1 MGVRAVSLRRQA
13 GRPLVVAG
21 VALLAAACGMGIGAT
36 SDKGT
41 GVTFDGGPPDAGP
54 PDAGPPDAGPPD
66 AGPPDAG
73 PPDAGPDAGPAPDGG
88 PTACATPPCYDNSG
102 AVTFGTPG
110 PWPVA
115 NEQFTSA
122 QGIQEAPVVGV
133 TTDEAQNLWV
143 ATHEAIYLLKPGQK
157 SFRRFSGGDG
167 LHTASNPV
175 YYCDNFGPLD
185 SQTVSGTPLPRC
197 GTGQADSPGIIS
209 IVGGGPNEVFVGYAA
224 TDQWGVMGYSPSS
237 TDPVQ
242 SSPHEVVGTW
252 MDPNRHD
259 GKVDRV
265 RIATNKTLI
274 VDRLDFV
281 SYNSAQ
287 YWHDKTAL
295 RMIFDHFVH
304 PHELYVGTEHGIDR
318 VQPDKYSMPPLNAQG
333 HYDTWFLPGT
343 FPWLG
348 DHLHPRVCYH
358 HKCTDNEGLDSQRMG
373 DWLGLALDAKG
384 DLWVG
389 GRWSAGKILWV
400 PENVDKYPDG
410 TWWTGNPQGTPK
422 DAPQPQGWPQRG
434 GKSYGVSFGD
444 WWCGSAGITR
454 VYDPGY
460 TDPATGSHL
469 KPTPCTP
476 GDGIPPVFQPP
487 QEGDVVAIS
496 AVTVAPDGRVWWA
509 GAPFNGGDPSY
520 GLAVNVPPSQ
530 RFDYLSPASFGMN
543 DNVRDMVALPDGR
556 LVLGGDHTGLWLLTP
571 STLAVARV
579 TAGQGIPGN
588 RVLRLELDTM
598 VNPPALHVAT
608 DQGGATL
615 RKLP

>member
-1 MGVRAVSLRRQA
+1 M
-13 GRPLVVAG
+13 
-21 VALLAAACGMGIGAT
+21 
-36 SDKGT
+36 
-41 GVTFDGGPPDAGP
+41 
-54 PDAGPPDAGPPD
+54 
-66 AGPPDAG
+66 
-73 PPDAGPDAGPAPDGG
+73 
-88 PTACATPPCYDNSG
+88 
-102 AVTFGTPG
+102 TFGTAG
-110 PWPVA
+110 PWPLA

-122 QGIQEAPVVGV
+122 QGIQETPVVGV

-175 YYCDNFGPLD
+175 RYCDDGWAPGRECPIF
-185 SQTVSGTPLPRC
+185 
-197 GTGQADSPGIIS
+197 GQADPPGIIS
-209 IVGGGPNEVFVGYAA
+209 LVGGGPNEVFVGY
-224 TDQWGVMGYSPSS
+224 
-237 TDPVQ
+237 Q
-242 SSPHEVVGTW
+242 SYDNWTLVNSKGEYVEGTW
-252 MDPNRHD
+252 EDPQRHD

-265 RIATNKTLI
+265 RLATDGTLI
-274 VDRLDFV
+274 VDRFDFV
-281 SYNSAQ
+281 SYNTVMF
-287 YWHDKTAL
+287 WHDRSAL

-318 VQPDKYSMPPLNAQG
+318 VQPDNYSMPPQNASGQ
-333 HYDTWFLPGT
+333 YATWFLPAT

-358 HKCTDNEGLDSQRMG
+358 QWCSGSESRDGQRMG

-389 GRWSAGKILWV
+389 GRWAAGKILWV
-400 PENVDKYPDG
+400 PKNVDTYPDG
-410 TWWTGNPQGTPK
+410 TWWVQNPPGAPL

-434 GKSYGVSFGD
+434 GKSYGVTFGD
-444 WWCGSAGITR
+444 PWCGSAGLTS
-454 VYDPGY
+454 VYDPNY

-469 KPTPCTP
+469 KPTSCTP
-476 GDGIPPVFQPP
+476 YTGIPPVFQPP

-556 LVLGGDHTGLWLLTP
+556 LALGGDNTGLWLLTP